1 MSKTPNMIFPSK
13 RVVFS
18 FISLICFS
26 ASAQTTLS
34 TNQLDGR
41 VNTINTAVP
50 FLRIGPD
57 ARSGAMGDLGIG
69 LSPDANAIYWNTA
82 KIPFAEKDL
91 SVSMT
96 YTPWL
101 KELVPDIYLANL
113 SAFKKIDKLQGI
125 TASLRYFSLGN
136 INFTDVNGGSLGS
149 ARPHEFALNV
159 GYARKLS
166 DHFSTGINL
175 GYIYSNLAQGQSVNS
190 IKIEAG
196 KAVAGDVSF
205 FYNNKSKLFN
215 TKGDYNIGLTISNI
229 GNKMTYTR
237 SADNAN
243 KDYIPTNLGI
253 GAGYTFHFDE
263 YNELSLVGEINKL
276 LVPTP
281 DTTDDNNNKI
291 FDYKEKSVPAGILGS
306 FGDAPGGMK
315 EEFQELM
322 YSVGVE
328 YWYKKQFA
336 IRAGYFNENKLKG
349 NRKYLTAGVGI
360 RYSVFGLNFSYLIP
374 TTIQKSPLDNTLRF
388 SLLFEF
394 DKAKEKKTESK

>member
-1 MSKTPNMIFPSK
+1 MIFPSK

-306 FGDAPGGMK
+306 FSDAPGGMK

>member
-1 MSKTPNMIFPSK
+1 MISTVK
-13 RVVFS
+13 KVSV
-18 FISLICFS
+18 FISFLAIINQPIF
-26 ASAQTTLS
+26 AQIKS
-34 TNQLDGR
+34 TNELDGR

-69 LSPDANAIYWNTA
+69 LSPDANSIYWNTA

-91 SVSMT
+91 AVSVT

-113 SAFKKIDKLQGI
+113 SAYKKIDKFQAL
-125 TASLRYFSLGN
+125 TVSLRYFSLGN

-149 ARPHEFALNV
+149 ANPHEFALNV
-159 GYARKLS
+159 GYARKLA

-175 GYIYSNLAQGQSVNS
+175 GYIYSNLAQGQTVNS

-196 KAVAGDVSF
+196 KAPAADISF
-205 FYNNKSKLFN
+205 FYNNKAKLLGA
-215 TKGDYNIGLTISNI
+215 KGDYNIGLTISNI
-229 GNKMTYTR
+229 GSKITYTK
-237 SADNAN
+237 SADDAN
-243 KDYIPTNLGI
+243 KDFIPTNLGI

-281 DTTDDNNNKI
+281 DTVDANHNKV
-291 FDYKEKSVPAGILGS
+291 FDYKEKSVPSGIISS
-306 FGDAPGGMK
+306 FSDAPGGFN
-315 EEFQELM
+315 EEMQELI
-322 YSVGVE
+322 YSVGAE

-349 NRKYLTAGVGI
+349 NRKYLTAGIGI
-360 RYSVFGLNFSYLIP
+360 KYSVFGLNFSYLIP

-394 DKAKEKKTESK
+394 DKAKEKKSETK